1 MGCGGRHPTVRL
13 RECRVVR
20 HIGAVVISVAR
31 GPYTIVQSI
40 WLLWWRN
47 AGGSQSRMSW
57 RTDWIVGIVLSGRV
71 SMVDGRG
78 WRWRMIGGI
87 GEGGME

>member
-1 MGCGGRHPTVRL
+1 MLSHEGARFERWVTTRGGWEIGTWRHGRHVASRRRDKQKWNQNSEQGRL
-13 RECRVVR
+13 
-20 HIGAVVISVAR
+20 
-31 GPYTIVQSI
+31 T
-40 WLLWWRN
+40 
-47 AGGSQSRMSW
+47 QSRMSW